1 MNFGFTILFEKWTKE
16 KRFYSEVENT
26 RGIVSINVLKK
37 EKFEKDLVILVE
49 TNHQFNMT
57 SQHSVSSNKFFISH
71 SNANSLNMF

>member
-49 TNHQFNMT
+49 TNH
-57 SQHSVSSNKFFISH
+57 
-71 SNANSLNMF
+71 